1 MYHLNDRRRLWKYI
15 LFGILTFGIYDLIFT
30 WTMIRDMNTACGA
43 VEQYDREDS
52 PNLIV
57 VALLGVITLGIY
69 LYVWYYKQ
77 GNRMHKCGPR
87 YGMNI
92 AETGGSYVLW
102 ILFGVLLFG
111 IGPIVAFYLFMCN
124 VNKLCGAYNR
134 MLDAQSQMPQ
144 MPQPAMNPALGAVS
158 NAGYTAVTPVTGMD
172 QTQGSSAWRDVQ
184 QTGKA
189 KTDYQALMG
198 AQPGA
203 YQSLYGTQTQQ
214 TLNNLLGQ
222 QPFQYDVNTDALY
235 QQIKDN
241 YIRNGRQAMM
251 NTQGQS
257 AALTGGYGNSYGVL
271 AGQQAYQDSLG
282 NLSAQIP
289 ELYKLAYNRYLG
301 DENSQRQ
308 NLAALQG
315 LDQTDYQR
323 YQYDVQQYETKLA
336 DAYKKYQASQGSGGK
351 RTDPRKDAEWF
362 INYSD
367 YTGLDVDASIDSVA
381 TQMGWTPQYTESVKT
396 ITHQYTD
403 YQKDKNIDDHINGN

>member
-1 MYHLNDRRRLWKYI
+1 MADRKNN
-15 LFGILTFGIYDLIFT
+15 FT
-30 WTMIRDMNTACGA
+30 PIDPETVRQT
-43 VEQYDREDS
+43 VEAGGGGQQ
-52 PNLIV
+52 
-57 VALLGVITLGIY
+57 IT
-69 LYVWYYKQ
+69 
-77 GNRMHKCGPR
+77 R
-87 YGMNI
+87 
-92 AETGGSYVLW
+92 
-102 ILFGVLLFG
+102 
-111 IGPIVAFYLFMCN
+111 
-124 VNKLCGAYNR
+124 
-134 MLDAQSQMPQ
+134 
-144 MPQPAMNPALGAVS
+144 PAMNPALGAVK

-172 QTQGSSAWRDVQ
+172 QTQGSSAWPDVQ

-323 YQYDVQQYETKLA
+323 YQYDVQQYDAKLKE
-336 DAYKKYQASQGSGGK
+336 AYQKYKASQGSGGK